1 MSSYYDT
8 ILKRVESE
16 MEKGDFA
23 EAMKLLEEEL
33 SMPYIPKE
41 DEERIITKYN
51 LCRSELR
58 AQEKPR
64 RSAVEDIGDL
74 LRGSIDEQFQ
84 AVEQLRKSNIR
95 NYADEVREALHA
107 VRSDWVKAFL
117 IEALIEQ
124 SVSEEFTVER
134 EGLEYRFVPCA
145 LTLPSQSDGVHQAVK
160 QLREW
165 FEHEDPSFLAL
176 CVETLMQEA
185 YLRLPEDIDE
195 SESLMLAAAVAEHV
209 FLAAQREDDLDC
221 FLQEHALPPDADC
234 ELLLNRHECSFG

>member
-16 MEKGDFA
+16 MEKGDFT

-95 NYADEVREALHA
+95 NYADEVREAL
-107 VRSDWVKAFL
+107 
-117 IEALIEQ
+117 Q
-124 SVSEEFTVER
+124 
-134 EGLEYRFVPCA
+134 
-145 LTLPSQSDGVHQAVK
+145 
-160 QLREW
+160 
-165 FEHEDPSFLAL
+165 
-176 CVETLMQEA
+176 
-185 YLRLPEDIDE
+185 
-195 SESLMLAAAVAEHV
+195 AAVSYTHLDVYKRQGGQWSAR
-209 FLAAQREDDLDC
+209 FRSRWSYTWRE
-221 FLQEHALPPDADC
+221 
-234 ELLLNRHECSFG
+234 ECHHDP

>member
-124 SVSEEFTVER
+124 SVSEEFTVEH
-134 EGLEYRFVPCA
+134 EGLDYRFVPCA
-145 LTLPSQSDGVHQAVK
+145 LTLPSQSDGVHQAVE

-195 SESLMLAAAVAEHV
+195 SGI
-209 FLAAQREDDLDC
+209 C
-221 FLQEHALPPDADC
+221 KIT
-234 ELLLNRHECSFG
+234 ELL

>member
-1 MSSYYDT
+1 
-8 ILKRVESE
+8 
-16 MEKGDFA
+16 
-23 EAMKLLEEEL
+23 
-33 SMPYIPKE
+33 MPYIPKE

-95 NYADEVREALHA
+95 NHVDEVREALRTA
-107 VRSDWVKAFL
+107 CNDWVKAFL

-124 SVSEEFTVER
+124 SVSEEFVMER

-145 LTLPSQSDGVHQAVK
+145 LTLPGQSDGVNQAVSH
-160 QLREW
+160 LREW
-165 FEHEDPSFLAL
+165 FENEDPSFLTF

-195 SESLMLAAAVAEHV
+195 SESLMLAMAVAAYV
-209 FLAAQREDDLDC
+209 FQAVQSAEAFDR
-221 FLQEHALPPDADC
+221 FLQEHGLSFDADY
-234 ELLLNRHECSFG
+234 ELLLERHECSFG